1 LNAFNPLAMN
11 QILRRAL
18 IVFLAVLP
26 FAMHSQVQQGKVL
39 LMNGSVVENALWEE
53 KDGMIYI
60 YDQKKNLF
68 GKEKTRAV
76 ELNKSEIF
84 SLSNGSKEQ
93 VLYYQDTMLGDYY
106 TPEEMRMYLAGAGDA
121 RKNYKARHISAIG
134 FGLCTVAGYL
144 VGDGFMI
151 LIVPPITYAAI
162 QYVGKIKIREKYMSD
177 VNYKY
182 NDQYAEGFE
191 PPARSRKMIRGALS
205 GVVGSVTGVVLYM
218 IKNQ

>member
-1 LNAFNPLAMN
+1 MN
-11 QILRRAL
+11 FIFQRVLLFAL
-18 IVFLAVLP
+18 IAIPVYSY
-26 FAMHSQVQQGKVL
+26 SQVQQGKVL
-39 LMNGSVVENALWEE
+39 LMNGTQIENTLWEE

-60 YDQKKNLF
+60 YDQKKNIF
-68 GKEKTRAV
+68 GKEKTRAI

-106 TPEEMRMYLAGAGDA
+106 TPEEMRVYLAGAGDA
-121 RKNYKARHISAIG
+121 RKNYKARHISAAG
-134 FGLCTVAGYL
+134 FAICTAAGYL
-144 VGDGFMI
+144 VGDGLLV
-151 LIVPPITYAAI
+151 LIIPPVTYAAI

-177 VNYKY
+177 PNFKY
-182 NDQYAEGFE
+182 NDLYAEGFE

-205 GVVGSVTGVVLYM
+205 GVLGSATGVVLYF

>member
-1 LNAFNPLAMN
+1 MNFIFQRVLLLAFIAIPACSY
-11 QILRRAL
+11 
-18 IVFLAVLP
+18 
-26 FAMHSQVQQGKVL
+26 SQVQQGKVL
-39 LMNGSVVENALWEE
+39 LMNGTQIENTLWEE

-60 YDQKKNLF
+60 YNQKKNIF
-68 GKEKTRAV
+68 GKEKTRAI

-106 TPEEMRMYLAGAGDA
+106 TPEEMRVYLAGSGDA
-121 RKNYKARHISAIG
+121 RKNYKARHISAAG
-134 FGLCTVAGYL
+134 FAICTVAGYL
-144 VGDGFMI
+144 VGDGLLI
-151 LIVPPITYAAI
+151 LIIPPVTYAAI

-177 VNYKY
+177 PNFKY
-182 NDQYAEGFE
+182 NDLYAEGFE

-205 GVVGSVTGVVLYM
+205 GVLGSATGVVLYF